1 MGYIG
6 SGVQRFNTADGLTVT
21 GSAEINSLTYPTADG
36 SNGQVLKTNGSGTL
50 SFGTVSTDLVND
62 TSPQLGGV
70 LDTNGNNIEFPDS
83 SGAEVN
89 RLKFGAGDDLQ
100 IYHDGSDSYINDTGT
115 GNLRLAGSSQ
125 VDIIS
130 SGGEFMAKF
139 IADGAATLYH
149 NNAAKIS
156 TTATGIDV
164 QGQVIATKGSTGT
177 LATFTDGVATNF
189 TMKTDGSSVGTFG
202 TEAGSTQLAFMVANT
217 EAARFDGSRNLLIGK
232 TADNVATVGIEAR
245 ATGPL
250 ISTRDGS
257 DALRLNRL
265 NSDGEIIQL
274 RKDGTT
280 VGSIGVVNNNN
291 PFIANDADNS
301 GLQFAST
308 SIIAHYDGT
317 QQNNAVDLGS
327 TSVRWKDGYFNN
339 GITARY
345 HYNLDDPDTY
355 FDFATGNNIKVFNGG
370 SEKFR
375 FGSDG
380 AFSVGVTSTSAP
392 GAGNTATGCT
402 LRGAIGDAFFSRSN
416 GTAGYF
422 NVNQND
428 NVLTVLR
435 SGVGV
440 GGINVTTSGA
450 TFATTSDI
458 RLKQDIEPL
467 VATDKLMQMNPV
479 SYSWKAD
486 PDGPRSMGFIAQE
499 MEEVMPEAVSIGTD
513 DKAMMSMD
521 YGRITPILVSA
532 LQDAHRKIEQL
543 EQRLAEMEAK

>member
-1 MGYIG
+1 
-6 SGVQRFNTADGLTVT
+6 
-21 GSAEINSLTYPTADG
+21 
-36 SNGQVLKTNGSGTL
+36 
-50 SFGTVSTDLVND
+50 
-62 TSPQLGGV
+62 
-70 LDTNGNNIEFPDS
+70 
-83 SGAEVN
+83 
-89 RLKFGAGDDLQ
+89 
-100 IYHDGSDSYINDTGT
+100 
-115 GNLRLAGSSQ
+115 
-125 VDIIS
+125 
-130 SGGEFMAKF
+130 
-139 IADGAATLYH
+139 LYH

-280 VGSIGVVNNNN
+280 IGSIGVVNNNN

>member
-280 VGSIGVVNNNN
+280 IGSIGVVNNNN